1 MNLKKK
7 IAIIATSFLLGIS
20 TIGCSSKKEEVINL
34 NISAAASMKEAMEE
48 LQKVYKNENNNVEL
62 IINFGSSGS
71 LQQQIEQ
78 GAPCDVFISAGKK
91 QMDNLKKG
99 GHLLDDKYKDLVKN
113 ELVLIAPKESQI
125 SSMDDLS
132 KDIVKHVGM
141 GEPESVPA
149 GKYADEVLN
158 NLNIKET
165 LKDKLVFAKD
175 VKEVLA
181 WTKSGNADAGFVYYS
196 DAINSD
202 GIKIVEVTSEDT
214 HSPITYPVAVI
225 KNTRND
231 EEAKKFEEFL
241 LSEKGQTI
249 FEKYGYKTAK

>member
-1 MNLKKK
+1 MNFKKK
-7 IAIIATSFLLGIS
+7 VAIMATSILLGIS
-20 TIGCSSKKEEVINL
+20 TIGCSNKKEEAIDL

-48 LQKVYKNENNNVEL
+48 LQEVYKNENNNVEL

-91 QMDNLKKG
+91 QMNNLKDG
-99 GHLLDDKYKDLVKN
+99 GHLLEDGYKDLVKN
-113 ELVLIAPKESQI
+113 ELVLIAPKDSQI
-125 SSMDDLS
+125 SSINDLT

-141 GEPESVPA
+141 GEPGSVPA

-158 NLNIKET
+158 NLNLKED
-165 LKDKLVFAKD
+165 LSDKLVFAKD

-181 WTKSGNADAGFVYYS
+181 WTKSGNADVGFVYYS
-196 DAINSD
+196 DAINSEN
-202 GIKIVEVTSEDT
+202 IKIVEVTPEDT

-225 KNTRND
+225 KNTKNAD
-231 EEAKKFEEFL
+231 EAKKFEEFL
-241 LSEKGQTI
+241 LSEKAQTV